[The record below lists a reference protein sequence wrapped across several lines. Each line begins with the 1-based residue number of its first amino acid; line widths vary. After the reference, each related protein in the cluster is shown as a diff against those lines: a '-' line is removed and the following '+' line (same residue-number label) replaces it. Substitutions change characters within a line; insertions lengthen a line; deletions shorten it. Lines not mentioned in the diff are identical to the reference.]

1 MAFYPDVAMDLTS
14 RIKEFRSRQR
24 NVRSWFLTTLLPQ
37 SIVLASG
44 DRLTLLLMGQLILRQ
59 SRPFSAITT
68 EAEALG
74 ALKDLQP
81 GLLIVASPL
90 EEGDAIS
97 LCRKARQQQAKLK
110 ILLILDGQDSRS
122 AFQEIDAQVDAVMH
136 TLDIGGDDYPLV
148 SAFMA
153 ILRDGRYR
161 SPSLRQPPQQEVTD
175 SPALEQR
182 TRKPQLTPREQEV
195 LDLIGRGLSD
205 RQIAT
210 SLGLSYETARTYV
223 KTVRRKLG
231 SNNRLAAA
239 AWSWRRRPDS

>member
-1 MAFYPDVAMDLTS
+1 MDLTS
-14 RIKEFRSRQR
+14 RIKEVRGRQ
-24 NVRSWFLTTLLPQ
+24 NSLRSWFLTTMLPQ
-37 SIVLASG
+37 SVVLAG
-44 DRLTLLLMGQLILRQ
+44 GNRLVLLMMGQFILRQ
-59 SRPFSAITT
+59 TRPFSAITT

-110 ILLILDGQDSRS
+110 ILLILDGQESRS

-136 TLDIGGDDYPLV
+136 TLDIGDDDYPLV

-161 SPSLRQPPQQEVTD
+161 SPSLRQPPQQEVPD
-175 SPALEQR
+175 PPALEKR
-182 TRKPQLTPREQEV
+182 TREPQLTPREQEV

>member
-1 MAFYPDVAMDLTS
+1 MDLTS
-14 RIKEFRSRQR
+14 RIKEFRGRQ
-24 NVRSWFLTTLLPQ
+24 NNLRSWFLTSMLPQ
-37 SIVLASG
+37 SIVLAG
-44 DRLTLLLMGQLILRQ
+44 GNRLILLLMGQLILRR
-59 SRPFSAITT
+59 SRPFSAITS

-81 GLLIVASPL
+81 GLLVVASPL
-90 EEGDAIS
+90 EEGNAFS
-97 LCRKARQQQAKLK
+97 LCRKARQQQPKLK
-110 ILLILDGQDSRS
+110 ILLILDAQDSRS
-122 AFQEIDAQVDAVMH
+122 AFREVDALVDAVLH
-136 TLDIGGDDYPLV
+136 TLDIGDDDYPLV

-161 SPSLRQPPQQEVTD
+161 SPSLRQPPQQEVPEP
-175 SPALEQR
+175 PALEQR
-182 TRKPQLTPREQEV
+182 TREPQLTPREQEV

-205 RQIAT
+205 RQIAI

-239 AWSWRRRPDS
+239 AWAWRRRPGS